1 MQGIIEIQ
9 AIHITGATPST
20 PWGFPGLPT
29 GASVKEILF
38 RKVSLADILP
48 KPDSAIPPVF
58 PLRPRSSTTL
68 GLTKDVWE
76 PGSKKHLT
84 TFLQPLDPQKQ
95 QKQSAGSPSHVS
107 WPQWKLLLW
116 KTEREELQMRI
127 LIQRILTWLLLAET
141 WLVPSAGDCD
151 VYHGQI
157 YRAGFDKLQL
167 CDQFQECLR
176 LRMANCFPVQG
187 TLIQEREAG
196 KTP

>member
-9 AIHITGATPST
+9 AIHITGAVSAST
-20 PWGFPGLPT
+20 PGGFPGLPT

-48 KPDSAIPPVF
+48 KPDTAIPPVF

-95 QKQSAGSPSHVS
+95 QEQSAGSPSHVS
-107 WPQWKLLLW
+107 
-116 KTEREELQMRI
+116 
-127 LIQRILTWLLLAET
+127 
-141 WLVPSAGDCD
+141 
-151 VYHGQI
+151 
-157 YRAGFDKLQL
+157 
-167 CDQFQECLR
+167 
-176 LRMANCFPVQG
+176 
-187 TLIQEREAG
+187 
-196 KTP
+196 